1 MPAITCLS
9 RELGTTGERQCIIIS
24 GRLELFVCATKDA
37 GKQADFDNFRISD
50 RLTDSIGR

>member
-9 RELGTTGERQCIIIS
+9 RELGTTEGRRRIIVS

-37 GKQADFDNFRISD
+37 GKQADFDNLRISD
-50 RLTDSIGR
+50 RLTDTD